1 MINKLKEFVILHG
14 KVFYLKTIDNF
25 FVQKSIFNELE
36 DGSGLSAMEP
46 AYVSIIPE
54 DVSCYEEVLTCLDT
68 KVDTIGVYSCK
79 NGIIMKNVE
88 VKVETNELGE
98 PIRIILKCVYSN
110 TIFEGNS
117 KIPSD
122 KRMKPFI
129 SLISDYED
137 RKV

>member
-14 KVFYLKTIDNF
+14 KVFYLKTIDSF
-25 FVQKSIFNELE
+25 FVQKSIFKEL
-36 DGSGLSAMEP
+36 DSLGLSAMEP

-54 DVSCYEEVLTCLDT
+54 DVSCYEEALTCLDT
-68 KVDTIGVYSCK
+68 QVDTIGVYSRK
-79 NGIIMKNVE
+79 NGIIMKDVV
-88 VKVETNELGE
+88 VKVETNELDE
-98 PIRIILKCVYSN
+98 PIRIILKCVYSD

-117 KIPSD
+117 KIPSN

-137 RKV
+137 RRI